1 MTDNIN
7 VDSIIERL
15 LEGKS
20 CVYDVRHQKETR
32 DKKQRLTHMLFIYLL
47 L

>member
-20 CVYDVRHQKETR
+20 CVYDVRHQKG
-32 DKKQRLTHMLFIYLL
+32 DKTEVNTSVVYLFIY
-47 L
+47 